1 MIISLKYP
9 LLCLNSNRFLY
20 NGLPGKIASFQPPV
34 AVSFLASHFCCGL
47 RAPLSMALLQ
57 ALWCCE
63 TKTEEWHFNTKK
75 TAVCWWS
82 FLMPT
87 WFCGLKSWQLWS
99 FFQKF
104 NDSDFN
110 MTVVVIEVEIKLCI
124 PRDSKSPA
132 QITSNCPESQQKS
145 AAGVFDNHSPWPA
158 NLHHSEQWWSPRSP
172 RWVVRVCVFF
182 EQEFLDWRNGQEL
195 LKGCLKKKQSFW

>member
-1 MIISLKYP
+1 MAKLYQMIISLKYP

-47 RAPLSMALLQ
+47 RAP
-57 ALWCCE
+57 WDPWRCCRRCDVV
-63 TKTEEWHFNTKK
+63 KPRRKSGIFNTRN
-75 TAVCWWS
+75 S
-82 FLMPT
+82 GLLMEFPDAHLVLWVEILAT
-87 WFCGLKSWQLWS
+87 LK

-132 QITSNCPESQQKS
+132 
-145 AAGVFDNHSPWPA
+145 
-158 NLHHSEQWWSPRSP
+158 
-172 RWVVRVCVFF
+172 
-182 EQEFLDWRNGQEL
+182 
-195 LKGCLKKKQSFW
+195 